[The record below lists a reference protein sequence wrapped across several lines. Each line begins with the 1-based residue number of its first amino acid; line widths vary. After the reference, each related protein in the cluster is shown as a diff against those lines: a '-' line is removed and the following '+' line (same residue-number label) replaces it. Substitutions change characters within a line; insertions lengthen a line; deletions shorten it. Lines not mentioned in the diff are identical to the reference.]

1 MIKIKVP
8 GTSANIG
15 PGFDTLGLALN
26 IFNEITVEKSSEPT
40 EILWDIPNPNIPL
53 EENLVYV
60 AFIHTLKKYGK
71 ENLGAR
77 ITMTK
82 IEIPISRG
90 LGSSAAAIVC
100 GIYAANYIMDNALST
115 QDIVDIATELE
126 GHPDN
131 VAPAILGN
139 MVLSVMTGDKV
150 LYSKI
155 DFPEEIRF
163 NVLIPNFKL
172 STEKARSVLP
182 KTYSTADCISNA
194 SRLAL
199 MLAFLREKNFENLR
213 ECLIDKI
220 HQPYRFSLINN
231 SLDIFEKSKNLGALG
246 EFISGAGPT
255 LITWVLKNNEDLYQT
270 KLQQYLDT
278 LADKWEIKNLTIN
291 TTGTIVEEIGK
302 QHNIKFHE
310 L

>member
-1 MIKIKVP
+1 MVKIKVP

-15 PGFDTLGLALN
+15 PGYDTLGLALN
-26 IFNEITVEKSSEPT
+26 IFNEITVEKKESGI

-60 AFIHTLKKYGK
+60 ALIHTLKKYKKGH
-71 ENLGAR
+71 LGCTIR
-77 ITMTK
+77 MTK
-82 IEIPISRG
+82 VDVPISRG

-100 GIYAANYIMDNALST
+100 GVYAAHYLMDYALST
-115 QDIVDIATELE
+115 KEIVSIATELE

-139 MVLSVMTGDKV
+139 MVISVMADSKV
-150 LYSKI
+150 IYSTI
-155 DFPEEIRF
+155 DFPEDIIF

-182 KTYSTADCISNA
+182 KEYKVADCIFNT

-199 MLAFLREKNFENLR
+199 LLNFLRDRDYENLR
-213 ECLIDKI
+213 ICLEDKL

-231 SLDIFEKSKNLGALG
+231 SLEIFEESKKLGALG

-255 LITWVLKNNEDLYQT
+255 LISWSTKDNKEYQEKLT
-270 KLQQYLDT
+270 KFLDT
-278 LADKWEIKNLTIN
+278 LEDKWELKDLTIN
-291 TTGTIVEEIGK
+291 KSGTIIEEV
-302 QHNIKFHE
+302 
-310 L
+310 

>member
-1 MIKIKVP
+1 MVKIKVP

-26 IFNEITVEKSSEPT
+26 IFNEITVEKKDSGI
-40 EILWDIPNPNIPL
+40 EILWEIPNPNIPL

-60 AFIHTLKKYGK
+60 ALLHTLKKYNK
-71 ENLGAR
+71 EHLGCTV
-77 ITMTK
+77 TMTK
-82 IEIPISRG
+82 IDIPISRG
-90 LGSSAAAIVC
+90 LGSSAAAIVG
-100 GIYAANYIMDNALST
+100 GIYAANYIMDNCLST

-139 MVLSVMTGDKV
+139 MILSVMTENKV

-172 STEKARSVLP
+172 STEKARGVLP
-182 KTYSTADCISNA
+182 KSYSTADCISNA

-199 MLAFLREKNFENLR
+199 MLAFLRERNFENLR

-231 SLDIFEKSKNLGALG
+231 SLDIFQKSKELGALG

-255 LITWVLKNNEDLYQT
+255 LITWVLENSEDLYQIE
-270 KLQQYLDT
+270 LQQYLDT
-278 LADKWEIKNLTIN
+278 LEDKWEIKNLTIN
-291 TTGTIVEEIGK
+291 TSGTVVETVSS
-302 QHNIKFHE
+302 
-310 L
+310 

>member
-1 MIKIKVP
+1 MVKIKVP

-15 PGFDTLGLALN
+15 PGYDTLGLALN
-26 IFNEITVEKSSEPT
+26 IFNEITVEKKESGI

-60 AFIHTLKKYGK
+60 ALIHTLKKYKKGH
-71 ENLGAR
+71 LGCTIR
-77 ITMTK
+77 MTK
-82 IEIPISRG
+82 VDVPISRG

-100 GIYAANYIMDNALST
+100 GIYAAHYLMDYALST
-115 QDIVDIATELE
+115 KEIVSIATELE

-139 MVLSVMTGDKV
+139 MVISVMADNKV
-150 LYSKI
+150 IYSTI
-155 DFPEEIRF
+155 DFPEDIIF

-182 KTYSTADCISNA
+182 KEYKVADCIFNT

-199 MLAFLREKNFENLR
+199 LLNFLRDRDYENLR
-213 ECLIDKI
+213 ICLEDKL

-231 SLDIFEKSKNLGALG
+231 SLEIFEESKKLGALG

-255 LITWVLKNNEDLYQT
+255 LISWSTKDNKEYQEKLT
-270 KLQQYLDT
+270 KFLDT
-278 LADKWEIKNLTIN
+278 LEDKWELKDLTIN
-291 TTGTIVEEIGK
+291 KSGTIIEEV
-302 QHNIKFHE
+302 
-310 L
+310 

>member
-1 MIKIKVP
+1 MVKIKVP

-26 IFNEITVEKSSEPT
+26 IFNEIIVEKKEEGI
-40 EILWDIPNPNIPL
+40 EIKWDIPNPNIPL

-60 AFIHTLKKYGK
+60 ALVHTLKKYKK
-71 ENLGAR
+71 ENLGCT
-77 ITMTK
+77 ITMSK
-82 IEIPISRG
+82 IDIPISRG
-90 LGSSAAAIVC
+90 LGSSAAAIVG
-100 GIYAANYIMDNALST
+100 GIYAANYLMDNVLST
-115 QDIVDIATELE
+115 NDIVEIATELE

-139 MVLSVMTGDKV
+139 MIISVMTDKKV

-155 DFPEEIRF
+155 NFPEEIKF

-182 KTYSTADCISNA
+182 KSYSTADCISNA

-199 MLAFLREKNFENLR
+199 MLSFLNEKRFEDLR
-213 ECLIDKI
+213 ECLVDKI
-220 HQPYRFSLINN
+220 HQPYRFPLINN
-231 SLDIFEKSKNLGALG
+231 SLDIFEKSKELGALG

-255 LITWVLKNNEDLYQT
+255 LITWVLDNKEDLYQEE
-270 KLQQYLDT
+270 LQKYLDT
-278 LADKWEIKNLTIN
+278 LSDKWEIKNLTIN
-291 TTGTIVEEIGK
+291 TSGTVVEAV
-302 QHNIKFHE
+302 NN
-310 L
+310 

>member
-1 MIKIKVP
+1 MVKIKVP

-15 PGFDTLGLALN
+15 PGYDTLGLALN
-26 IFNEITVEKSSEPT
+26 IFNEITVEKKKSGI

-60 AFIHTLKKYGK
+60 ALIHTLKKYKKGH
-71 ENLGAR
+71 LGCTIR
-77 ITMTK
+77 MTK
-82 IEIPISRG
+82 VDVPISRG

-100 GIYAANYIMDNALST
+100 GIYAAHYLMDYALST
-115 QDIVDIATELE
+115 KEIVSIATELE

-139 MVLSVMTGDKV
+139 MVISVMADNKV
-150 LYSKI
+150 IYSTI
-155 DFPEEIRF
+155 DFPEDIIF

-182 KTYSTADCISNA
+182 KEYKVADCIFNT

-199 MLAFLREKNFENLR
+199 LLNFLRDRDYENLR
-213 ECLIDKI
+213 ICLEDKL

-231 SLDIFEKSKNLGALG
+231 SLEIFEESKKLGALG

-255 LITWVLKNNEDLYQT
+255 LISWSTKDNKEYQEKLT
-270 KLQQYLDT
+270 KFLDT
-278 LADKWEIKNLTIN
+278 LEDKWELKDLTIN
-291 TTGTIVEEIGK
+291 KSGTIIEEV
-302 QHNIKFHE
+302 
-310 L
+310 

>member
-1 MIKIKVP
+1 MVKIKVP

-26 IFNEITVEKSSEPT
+26 IFNEITVEKKNSGIEV
-40 EILWDIPNPNIPL
+40 LWDIPNPNIPL
-53 EENLVYV
+53 EDNLVYV
-60 AFIHTLKKYGK
+60 ALVHTLKKYKK
-71 ENLGAR
+71 EDLGCTVR
-77 ITMTK
+77 MTK
-82 IEIPISRG
+82 VDIPISRG

-100 GIYAANYIMDNALST
+100 GIYAAHYLMDYSLST
-115 QDIVDIATELE
+115 KDIVNIATELE

-139 MVLSVMTGDKV
+139 MILSVMTENSV

-155 DFPEEIRF
+155 DFPEEIKF

-182 KTYSTADCISNA
+182 GSYSTADCVSNA

-199 MLAFLREKNFENLR
+199 MLNFLQEKRYSDLR
-213 ECLIDKI
+213 VCLEDKI
-220 HQPYRFSLINN
+220 HQPYRFELINN
-231 SLDIFEKSKNLGALG
+231 SLDIFEKSKELGALG

-255 LITWVLKNNEDLYQT
+255 LITWVDNNEETY
-270 KLQQYLDT
+270 KKELQKYLDT
-278 LADKWEIKNLTIN
+278 LDDKWEIKDLTIN
-291 TTGTIVEEIGK
+291 TTGTIIEEI
-302 QHNIKFHE
+302 
-310 L
+310 

>member
-1 MIKIKVP
+1 MVKIKVP

-15 PGFDTLGLALN
+15 PGYDTLGLALN
-26 IFNEITVEKSSEPT
+26 IFNEITVEKKESGI

-60 AFIHTLKKYGK
+60 ALIHTLKKYKKGH
-71 ENLGAR
+71 LGCTIR
-77 ITMTK
+77 MTK
-82 IEIPISRG
+82 VDVPISRG

-100 GIYAANYIMDNALST
+100 GIYAAHYLMDYALST
-115 QDIVDIATELE
+115 KEIVSIATELE

-139 MVLSVMTGDKV
+139 MVISVMADSKV
-150 LYSKI
+150 IYSTI
-155 DFPEEIRF
+155 DFPEDIIF

-182 KTYSTADCISNA
+182 KEYKVADCIFNA

-199 MLAFLREKNFENLR
+199 LLNFLRDRDYENLR
-213 ECLIDKI
+213 ICLEDKL

-231 SLDIFEKSKNLGALG
+231 SLEIFEESKKLGALG

-255 LITWVLKNNEDLYQT
+255 LISWSTKDNKEYQEKLT
-270 KLQQYLDT
+270 KFLDT
-278 LADKWEIKNLTIN
+278 LEDKWELKDLTIN
-291 TTGTIVEEIGK
+291 KSGTIIEEV
-302 QHNIKFHE
+302 
-310 L
+310 

>member
-1 MIKIKVP
+1 MVKIKVP

-26 IFNEITVEKSSEPT
+26 IFNEITVEKKNSGIEV
-40 EILWDIPNPNIPL
+40 LWDIPNPNIPL
-53 EENLVYV
+53 EDNLVYV
-60 AFIHTLKKYGK
+60 ALVHTLKKYKK
-71 ENLGAR
+71 EDLGCTVR
-77 ITMTK
+77 MTK
-82 IEIPISRG
+82 VDIPISRG

-100 GIYAANYIMDNALST
+100 GIYAAHYLMDYSLST
-115 QDIVDIATELE
+115 KDIVNIATELE

-139 MVLSVMTGDKV
+139 MILSVMTGDSV

-155 DFPEEIRF
+155 DFPEELKF

-182 KTYSTADCISNA
+182 GSYSTADCVSNA

-199 MLAFLREKNFENLR
+199 MLNFLKEKRYNDLR
-213 ECLIDKI
+213 VCLEDKI
-220 HQPYRFSLINN
+220 HQPYRFELINN
-231 SLDIFEKSKNLGALG
+231 SLDIFEKSKELGALG

-255 LITWVLKNNEDLYQT
+255 LITWVDKNEESY
-270 KLQQYLDT
+270 KKELQKYLDT
-278 LADKWEIKNLTIN
+278 LDDKWEIKDLTIN
-291 TTGTIVEEIGK
+291 TTGTIIEEI
-302 QHNIKFHE
+302 
-310 L
+310 

>member
-1 MIKIKVP
+1 MVKIKVP

-26 IFNEITVEKSSEPT
+26 IFNEITVEKKNSGIEV
-40 EILWDIPNPNIPL
+40 LWDIPNPNIPL
-53 EENLVYV
+53 EDNLVYV
-60 AFIHTLKKYGK
+60 ALVHTLKKYKK
-71 ENLGAR
+71 EDLGCTVR
-77 ITMTK
+77 MTK
-82 IEIPISRG
+82 VDIPISRG

-100 GIYAANYIMDNALST
+100 GIYAAHYLMDYSLST
-115 QDIVDIATELE
+115 KDIVNIATELE

-139 MVLSVMTGDKV
+139 MILSVMTGDSV

-155 DFPEEIRF
+155 DFPEEIKF

-182 KTYSTADCISNA
+182 GSYSTADCVSNA

-199 MLAFLREKNFENLR
+199 MLNFLKEKRYNDLR
-213 ECLIDKI
+213 VCLEDKI
-220 HQPYRFSLINN
+220 HQPYRFELINN
-231 SLDIFEKSKNLGALG
+231 SLDIFEKSKDLGALG

-255 LITWVLKNNEDLYQT
+255 LITWVDKNEESY
-270 KLQQYLDT
+270 KKELQKYLDT
-278 LADKWEIKNLTIN
+278 LDDKWEIKDLTIN
-291 TTGTIVEEIGK
+291 TTGTIIEEI
-302 QHNIKFHE
+302 
-310 L
+310 

>member
-1 MIKIKVP
+1 MVKIKVP

-26 IFNEITVEKSSEPT
+26 IFNEIVVEKKE
-40 EILWDIPNPNIPL
+40 EGIDIKWDIPNPNIPL

-60 AFIHTLKKYGK
+60 ALVHTLKKYGK
-71 ENLGAR
+71 ENLGCT
-77 ITMTK
+77 ITMSK
-82 IEIPISRG
+82 IDIPISRG
-90 LGSSAAAIVC
+90 LGSSAAAIVG
-100 GIYAANYIMDNALST
+100 GIYAANYLMDNTLST
-115 QDIVDIATELE
+115 NDIVEIATELE

-139 MVLSVMTGDKV
+139 MIISVMTDKKV

-155 DFPEEIRF
+155 NFPEEIKF

-182 KTYSTADCISNA
+182 GSYSTADCISNA

-199 MLAFLREKNFENLR
+199 MLSFLNEKRFEDLR
-213 ECLIDKI
+213 ECLVDKI
-220 HQPYRFSLINN
+220 HQPYRFQLINN
-231 SLDIFEKSKNLGALG
+231 SLDIFEKSKELGALG

-255 LITWVLKNNEDLYQT
+255 LITWVLDNKEDLYQEE
-270 KLQQYLDT
+270 LQKYLDT
-278 LADKWEIKNLTIN
+278 LEDKWEIKNLTIN
-291 TTGTIVEEIGK
+291 TSGTVVEAV
-302 QHNIKFHE
+302 NS
-310 L
+310 

>member
-1 MIKIKVP
+1 MVKIKVP

-15 PGFDTLGLALN
+15 PGYDTLGLALN
-26 IFNEITVEKSSEPT
+26 IFNEIVVEKKESGI

-60 AFIHTLKKYGK
+60 ALMHTLKKYKK
-71 ENLGAR
+71 EHLGCTIR
-77 ITMTK
+77 MTK
-82 IEIPISRG
+82 VDVPISRG

-100 GIYAANYIMDNALST
+100 GIYAAHYLMDYALST
-115 QDIVDIATELE
+115 KEIVSIATELE

-139 MVLSVMTGDKV
+139 MVISVMADNKV
-150 LYSKI
+150 IYSTI
-155 DFPEEIRF
+155 DFPEDIIF

-182 KTYSTADCISNA
+182 KEYKVADCIFNT

-199 MLAFLREKNFENLR
+199 LLNFLRDKEYENLR
-213 ECLIDKI
+213 ICLEDKL

-231 SLDIFEKSKNLGALG
+231 SLDIFEESKKLGALG

-255 LITWVLKNNEDLYQT
+255 LISWSTKDNKEYQEKLT
-270 KLQQYLDT
+270 KFLDT
-278 LADKWEIKNLTIN
+278 LEDKWELKDLTIN
-291 TTGTIVEEIGK
+291 KSGTIIEEV
-302 QHNIKFHE
+302 
-310 L
+310 